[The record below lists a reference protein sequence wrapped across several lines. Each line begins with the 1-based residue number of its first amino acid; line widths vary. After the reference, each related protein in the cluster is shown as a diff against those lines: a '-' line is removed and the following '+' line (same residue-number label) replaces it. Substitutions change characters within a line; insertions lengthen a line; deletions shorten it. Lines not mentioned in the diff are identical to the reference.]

1 MEETWERVSRKDEVK
16 KQNVMKSLKIFTWR
30 ERVVIDNETRKRAKN
45 HKRKNLMVP
54 LLHGDFGSIFIL
66 K

>member
-1 MEETWERVSRKDEVK
+1 
-16 KQNVMKSLKIFTWR
+16 MKSLKIFTWR
-30 ERVVIDNETRKRAKN
+30 DKVVIDNETRKRAKN